1 MAKRAQKQGKK
12 ANKNT
17 GKKVAQ
23 VAPAPKSPIIDDEDV
38 EFTPESPIIDD
49 EASKEAE
56 KSARAAEKEAA
67 KAARA
72 AEKASAK
79 ADEKTPAKAA
89 KAQAKPQKKEQPKAA
104 KSAKQPPKKPSVFR
118 RILTYF
124 KNVRLEI
131 KRTTWPSRNEVLRM
145 SLIVV
150 GALIFF
156 GVFIFIMDWVM
167 TKLLELYAT
176 FVPASSGFPLLMGI
190 DVPLDPSVK

>member
-89 KAQAKPQKKEQPKAA
+89 KAQAKPQKK
-104 KSAKQPPKKPSVFR
+104 PSVFR

-131 KRTTWPSRNEVLRM
+131 KRTTWPSRNEVFRM

-167 TKLLELYAT
+167 TKLLELYAS
-176 FVPASSGFPLLMGI
+176 FVPASSGFLLLTGI
-190 DVPLDPSVK
+190 DTPIDPFVK